1 MKRVTLRLTVEELG
15 LLATLAGDQLFRK
28 EFIDPRMPGYKIDS
42 REMSIGKAIVARLR
56 RMVDPAAADRVSAR
70 TNGITL

>member
-28 EFIDPRMPGYKIDS
+28 EFIDPRMPGYKIDT

-70 TNGITL
+70 INGAA

>member
-1 MKRVTLRLTVEELG
+1 MKRMTLRLTVEELG

-70 TNGITL
+70 INGAV